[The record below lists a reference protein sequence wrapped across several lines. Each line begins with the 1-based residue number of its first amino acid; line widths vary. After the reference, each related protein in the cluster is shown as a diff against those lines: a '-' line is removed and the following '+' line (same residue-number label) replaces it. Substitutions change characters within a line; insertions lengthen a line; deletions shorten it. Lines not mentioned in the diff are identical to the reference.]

1 MPGIVL
7 RPCGAK
13 IYTMIRPLLYILFI
27 VALPAVAQRPLDKQA
42 TAGTVALYRNLQSL
56 ATQGI
61 LFGHHE
67 TDAYG
72 VGWTGIEGRSDV
84 KDVCGAYP
92 AVHGWDLGEEEQ
104 PNNLDGVP
112 FAAMHRWIREV
123 YTRGGVNTISWHV
136 DNPVTR
142 GNAWDTTRAVQAIL
156 PGGELHAAFVQ
167 RLDRVAAFL
176 AACTQGKEPI
186 PIIFRPY
193 HEHNGNWFWWGKG
206 RCTEQEYIQ
215 LWRFT
220 VDYLKNTKGLH
231 HILYAFSPDRSR
243 MNFQD
248 ARDSYL
254 YGYPGDDYV
263 DILGYDNYMDVG
275 VAWNKKSAQEQA
287 EDLRTGLSALSA
299 LAHEKKKVAALTETG
314 LEGVTNPLWY
324 TQVILAPLKGDR
336 SIQLAYIMVWRN
348 GNDKHHYAPYP
359 GHPAAADFQAFYKDS
374 YTFFENDVKAVY
386 K

>member
-1 MPGIVL
+1 
-7 RPCGAK
+7 
-13 IYTMIRPLLYILFI
+13 MIRSLLYILVTSI
-27 VALPAVAQRPLDKQA
+27 ATIPTLAQHPLDPHA
-42 TAGTVALYRNLQSL
+42 TAGTVSLYRNLQSL
-56 ATQGI
+56 STKGI

-72 VGWTGIEGRSDV
+72 VGWTGTEGRSDI

-92 AVHGWDLGEEEQ
+92 AVHGWDLGKEGQ
-104 PNNLDGVP
+104 RNNIDGVP
-112 FAAMHRWIREV
+112 FESMHRWIRDV
-123 YTRGGVNTISWHV
+123 YARGGINTISWHV
-136 DNPVTR
+136 DNPVT
-142 GNAWDTTRAVQAIL
+142 GGGSWDTTRAVQSIL
-156 PGGELHAAFVQ
+156 PGGKQHADFVQ

-176 AACTQGKEPI
+176 AACKHGHEPI

-206 RCTEQEYIQ
+206 LCTEEEYIQ

-243 MNFQD
+243 MNLKD
-248 ARDSYL
+248 ARASYL

-275 VAWNKKSAQEQA
+275 ITWNKKPPQEQA
-287 EDLRTGLSALSA
+287 DDLRTGLSAVSA
-299 LAHEKKKVAALTETG
+299 LAQEKKKVAAFTETG
-314 LEGVTNPLWY
+314 LEGVTNPSWY
-324 TQVILAPLKGDR
+324 TDVILKPLKSDR
-336 SIQLAYIMVWRN
+336 SIQMAYIMVWRN

-359 GHPAAADFQAFYKDS
+359 GHPAAADFQVFYQDP
-374 YTFFENDVKAVY
+374 YTLFENDLKAVY
-386 K
+386 R